1 VLGCPGS
8 EMVLANWHGRESWS
22 ERHAELKD
30 GNDSLRCRCAGRT
43 GSQEDCLFFYIQ
55 EFPSIVE
62 CFAKSRGGLMG
73 LRRETRADKNN
84 WFHIGQSCVPGFFV
98 LVLLMGGAELFAQG
112 ASVTPAQGAPLTI
125 TLQDALQRAR
135 MNDPQYRL
143 AATDVG
149 LARQD
154 RVQARAGLLPNV
166 NFNGSFIYTQ
176 GVGTRQA
183 DCFASP
189 LGCPNS
195 RYVAN
200 NGVHEYVSQAD
211 VREALSVTN
220 MADYR
225 RSNAALAEAK
235 AKAEIAA
242 RGLVVTVTQAYYAL
256 VVAERKYATAQRAQ
270 DEAARFLDISQ
281 KLEKG
286 GEVAHADV
294 IKARIQAQQSDRSLQ
309 EARIDMERSRLDLA
323 VLLFPDFNQDYTVVD
338 DLQSPEPLPTFAE
351 VETAGRKNNPDLRA
365 ALAAYQVAQHEVTA
379 AWGGLLPALT
389 VDYFYGI
396 DANQFAVRTD
406 GVRNLGYSG
415 VASLQIP
422 IFSWGADRSKLKQAK
437 LRRDQAHVELSYA
450 QRQLLSHLREFY
462 NQADTARSEME
473 SLASS
478 AELAAESLR
487 LTTLRYQAGES
498 TVLEVVDAQNTLTAA
513 RDAYDDGQSRYR
525 LAIANLQTLTG
536 TF

>member
-1 VLGCPGS
+1 
-8 EMVLANWHGRESWS
+8 M
-22 ERHAELKD
+22 
-30 GNDSLRCRCAGRT
+30 
-43 GSQEDCLFFYIQ
+43 
-55 EFPSIVE
+55 
-62 CFAKSRGGLMG
+62 CF
-73 LRRETRADKNN
+73 RRETLVEKTY
-84 WFHIGQSCVPGFFV
+84 WFHIWQSCVPGFFV
-98 LVLLMGGAELFAQG
+98 LVLLMGGGRLFAQG
-112 ASVTPAQGAPLTI
+112 ASVRPAQGAPLTI

-135 MNDPQYRL
+135 TNDPQYRS
-143 AATDVG
+143 AVTDLG
-149 LARQD
+149 LARED
-154 RVQARAGLLPNV
+154 RVQARAGLLPDV
-166 NFNGSFIYTQ
+166 NYNDSFIYTQ
-176 GVGTRQA
+176 GIGTQVTN
-183 DCFASP
+183 CLSST
-189 LGCPNS
+189 LGCPTS
-195 RYVAN
+195 RFIAN
-200 NGVHEYVSQAD
+200 NGVHEYISQAN
-211 VREALSVTN
+211 VHEALSLTN
-220 MADYR
+220 VADYR
-225 RSNAALAEAK
+225 RSNAALALAR

-242 RGLVVTVTQAYYAL
+242 RGLVVTVTQAYYGL
-256 VVAERKYATAQRAQ
+256 VVAQRKYATAQRAQ
-270 DEAARFLDISQ
+270 NEAARFLDISQ

-323 VLLFPDFNQDYTVVD
+323 VLLFADFNQDYTVVD
-338 DLQSPEPLPTFAE
+338 DLQTPEPLPTFAE
-351 VETAGRKNNPDLRA
+351 VETAGKKNNPDLRV

-396 DANQFAVRTD
+396 DANQFAIRTD
-406 GVRNLGYSG
+406 GVKNLGYSG
-415 VASLQIP
+415 IASLQIP

-462 NQADTARSEME
+462 NEADTARAEME